1 MKVIC
6 AKDELI
12 KGMQIVQPVIASK
25 ITLPVLSNFLFETEE
40 NKIKLSATD
49 LEIGVTCYIKAE
61 IIEEGAITIPA
72 KRFSDIVKE
81 VADCNI
87 EIRADE
93 TNQINIKAN
102 KSKFSLMGIDKK
114 EYPALPLFNK
124 ENIFTVKAQVLNSM
138 FKKTIFSVSK
148 DSQRYVLN
156 GVYFAVEDGVIK
168 AVSTDGRRLSYI
180 SVDGDGLD
188 KEIKGKVIIPTKA
201 VLDILRL
208 VSSNDKIEDVQIC
221 LADNL
226 MTIMIGDITFQTK
239 LIEGVFPNYEQVI
252 PKKEMSKIKLNV
264 ANTMSAVKQ
273 MALLT
278 GDKLVADRASSIKFS
293 FEKNKMIVSAN
304 TAGLGSGEAE
314 VEIEYLG
321 EIFDINFNPNYI
333 KDILQNIDD
342 ENIYFSYTTSQNPV
356 VITPEKDKNYLCVV
370 MPMRS

>member
-12 KGMQIVQPVIASK
+12 KGMQIVQPVISSK
-25 ITLPVLSNFLFETEE
+25 ITLPVLSNFLFETEQD
-40 NKIKLSATD
+40 KIKLSATD

-81 VADCNI
+81 VAECNI

-102 KSKFSLMGIDKK
+102 KSKFSIMGIEKK
-114 EYPALPLFNK
+114 EYPALPLFDK
-124 ENIFTVKAQVLNSM
+124 ENIFTIKKQVLNSM
-138 FKKTIFSVSK
+138 LKKTIFAVSK

-156 GVYFAVEDGVIK
+156 GVYFNVEDGIIK

-180 SVDGDGLD
+180 SMEGVG

-221 LADNL
+221 LSDNL

-252 PKKEMSKIKLNV
+252 PKKTMSKIKLNV

-304 TAGLGSGEAE
+304 TVGLGSGEVE
-314 VEIEYLG
+314 VEAEYSG

-333 KDILQNIDD
+333 KDILQNVDD

>member
-12 KGMQIVQPVIASK
+12 KGMQIVQPVISSK
-25 ITLPVLSNFLFETEE
+25 ITLPVLSNFLFETEQD
-40 NKIKLSATD
+40 KIKLSATD

-81 VADCNI
+81 VAECNI

-102 KSKFSLMGIDKK
+102 KSKFSIMGIEKK
-114 EYPALPLFNK
+114 EYPAHPLFDK
-124 ENIFTVKAQVLNSM
+124 ENIITKKKQVLNSM
-138 FKKTIFSVSK
+138 LKKTIFAVSK

-156 GVYFAVEDGVIK
+156 GVYFTVEDGIIK

-180 SVDGDGLD
+180 SMEGVG

-221 LADNL
+221 LSDNL

-252 PKKEMSKIKLNV
+252 PKKTMSKIKLNV

-304 TAGLGSGEAE
+304 TVGLGSGEVE
-314 VEIEYLG
+314 VEAEYSG

-333 KDILQNIDD
+333 KDILQNVDD

>member
-12 KGMQIVQPVIASK
+12 KGMQIVQPIIASK

-72 KRFSDIVKE
+72 KRFFDILKE

-180 SVDGDGLD
+180 SVDGID

>member
-12 KGMQIVQPVIASK
+12 KGMQIVQPVISSK
-25 ITLPVLSNFLFETEE
+25 ITLPVLSNFLFETEQD
-40 NKIKLSATD
+40 KIKLSATD

-81 VADCNI
+81 VAECNI

-102 KSKFSLMGIDKK
+102 KSKFSIMGIEKK
-114 EYPALPLFNK
+114 EYPALPLFDK
-124 ENIFTVKAQVLNSM
+124 ENIFTIKKQVLNSM
-138 FKKTIFSVSK
+138 LKKTIFAVSK

-156 GVYFAVEDGVIK
+156 GVYFTVEDGIIK

-180 SVDGDGLD
+180 SMEGVG

-221 LADNL
+221 LSDNL

-252 PKKEMSKIKLNV
+252 PKKTMSKIKLNV

-304 TAGLGSGEAE
+304 TVGLGSGEVE
-314 VEIEYLG
+314 VEAEYSG

-333 KDILQNIDD
+333 KDILQNVDD

>member
-1 MKVIC
+1 M
-6 AKDELI
+6 L
-12 KGMQIVQPVIASK
+12 
-25 ITLPVLSNFLFETEE
+25 
-40 NKIKLSATD
+40 
-49 LEIGVTCYIKAE
+49 
-61 IIEEGAITIPA
+61 
-72 KRFSDIVKE
+72 
-81 VADCNI
+81 
-87 EIRADE
+87 
-93 TNQINIKAN
+93 
-102 KSKFSLMGIDKK
+102 
-114 EYPALPLFNK
+114 
-124 ENIFTVKAQVLNSM
+124 
-138 FKKTIFSVSK
+138 KKTIFAVSK

-156 GVYFAVEDGVIK
+156 GVYFTVEDGIIK

-180 SVDGDGLD
+180 SMEGVG

-221 LADNL
+221 LSDNL

-252 PKKEMSKIKLNV
+252 PKKTMSKIKLNV

-304 TAGLGSGEAE
+304 TVGLGSGEVE
-314 VEIEYLG
+314 VEAEYSG

-333 KDILQNIDD
+333 KDILQNVDD

>member
-12 KGMQIVQPVIASK
+12 KGMQIVQPIISSK
-25 ITLPVLSNFLFETEE
+25 ITLPVLSNFLFETEQD
-40 NKIKLSATD
+40 KIKLSATD

-81 VADCNI
+81 VAECNI
-87 EIRADE
+87 EIREDE

-102 KSKFSLMGIDKK
+102 KSKFSIMGIEKK
-114 EYPALPLFNK
+114 EYPALPLFDK
-124 ENIFTVKAQVLNSM
+124 ENIFTIKKQVLNSM
-138 FKKTIFSVSK
+138 LKKTIFAVSK

-156 GVYFAVEDGVIK
+156 GVYFTVEDGIIK

-180 SVDGDGLD
+180 SMEGVG

-221 LADNL
+221 LSDNL

-252 PKKEMSKIKLNV
+252 PKKTMSKIKLNV

-304 TAGLGSGEAE
+304 TVGLGSGEVE
-314 VEIEYLG
+314 VEAEYSG

-333 KDILQNIDD
+333 KDILQNVDD
-342 ENIYFSYTTSQNPV
+342 ENIYFSYTASQNPV